1 MRKKLSEV
9 NKDQKQFWSG
19 KGGDIWVERQKA
31 MDTMLSPL
39 GEVVIKELNLLS
51 KDKVLDIG
59 CGCGSTS
66 IDIAEHLSLNGAVTG
81 VDISKPMLDRAKLSA
96 KNKSLNNIDFQLKDV
111 QSENLPN
118 EHFSVAFSRFGVM
131 FFENPFEAFS
141 NIYRSLKA
149 GGRLGFVCWQS
160 PKFNPWQSLSIQA
173 IRKYIELPSYPKRNP
188 GPFAFQ
194 ERSYIEEI
202 ISKANFKY
210 LKILALEKEVE
221 MFKGKGLEHAT
232 EDYLSINPVI
242 TEMLKKSTEEVKESV
257 KNALISSFEPYYSDN
272 KLTFPSST
280 WIVTAVK

>member
-194 ERSYIEEI
+194 ERIYIEEI
-202 ISKANFKY
+202 VNKANFKY

-232 EDYLSINPVI
+232 EDFLSINPVI
-242 TEMLKKSTEEVKESV
+242 TEMLKQSTEEVKESV

>member
-1 MRKKLSEV
+1 MSEV
-9 NKDQKQFWSG
+9 NKDQKKFWSG
-19 KGGDIWVERQKA
+19 KGGDIWVERQEA

-39 GEVVIKELNLLS
+39 GEVVIKELNLSS

-66 IDIAEHLSLNGAVTG
+66 INIAEHLSINGSVMG